1 MQARFAIGV
10 LSRKYNLPSMLK
22 EKQAGTWNLL
32 RTEYATINT
41 QNVYPV
47 EQYAYCD
54 MLAREMQIMPTLAN
68 VRSLQAWIKI
78 MLAPASTTHYVDE
91 YFDQQNIK
99 QQNAYSPAIL
109 TALLILLQPIEFL
122 FQLLKY
128 IRNIK
133 ANDDETN
140 HKIGNN

>member
-1 MQARFAIGV
+1 
-10 LSRKYNLPSMLK
+10 
-22 EKQAGTWNLL
+22 
-32 RTEYATINT
+32 
-41 QNVYPV
+41 
-47 EQYAYCD
+47 

-109 TALLILLQPIEFL
+109 TALLILLQPLEYL
-122 FQLLKY
+122 FQLLIY
-128 IRNIK
+128 IRNLK
-133 ANDDETN
+133 ANNDETN
-140 HKIGNN
+140 HKIGSN